1 VTSAGILAGAFW
13 LSRCE
18 NHQVG
23 EELTFEQAAA
33 LDAESFRAYYL
44 SDLLQR
50 ARSRMSRSGGVSAES
65 PGQVGWTQKLTARRL
80 GVTGRQYREFERGR
94 VVHSDPRF
102 LDEVARVLKM
112 SAAERDILYR
122 LGMRRPA
129 LVAGPSRADLSDMQ
143 PMLDSLEQIPALI
156 TDAAWN
162 VLAWNRADAETLQD
176 PRELPEES
184 RNAMLWMFTPTAEAR
199 FPQVRDEYQLLVGR
213 VRSAYLAGM
222 GRSTTVQGLVER
234 LVANRDAARQWNNGA
249 LALEP
254 INQQRLLRDPEH
266 GPRRVHTLTTLLPE
280 QGIRVIEFVPH
291 RPA

>member
-1 VTSAGILAGAFW
+1 M
-13 LSRCE
+13 
-18 NHQVG
+18 G
-23 EELTFEQAAA
+23 EVLTFGQAAS

-50 ARSRMSRSGGVSAES
+50 ARSRMREPGCASAES
-65 PGQVGWTQKLTARRL
+65 PDRAGWTQKRTARRL

-94 VVHSDPRF
+94 VAHSGPRF
-102 LDEVARVLKM
+102 LDEVAHVLKL

-143 PMLDSLEQIPALI
+143 PMLDTLEHIPALI
-156 TDAAWN
+156 TDTAWN

-184 RNAMLWMFTPTAEAR
+184 RNAMLWMFTLTAEAR
-199 FPQVRDEYQLLVGR
+199 FPQVRDEYNLLVGR

-222 GRSTTVQGLVER
+222 GRNTTLQGLVER
-234 LVANRDAARQWNNGA
+234 LMPNRDAARQWNAGA

-254 INQQRLLRDPEH
+254 INQQRLLQHPEY
-266 GPRRVHTLTTLLPE
+266 GPRRVHTLTTLIPE
-280 QGIRVIEFVPH
+280 QGMRVIQFVPEL
-291 RPA
+291 RTGQ